1 MNQEEG
7 GLSVRTRAVIF
18 DDDGDILVQHHSS
31 SGDDFYRLPGGG
43 VKFRERADECIVR
56 EIEEETGLTVEVG
69 RLLWVRDCLEESHD
83 HSVELFF
90 LAKMVGGE
98 FEGHREVKE
107 GFEYLFLS
115 LEALDEIVFYPKSF
129 IPKLKVLKED
139 REWSDGNPYVGQTN

>member
-69 RLLWVRDCLEESHD
+69 RLLWVRDCLEEPHD